1 MTARGRNRPQGL
13 AIGWSC
19 ALFGRLKASRWM
31 IIVHAGTC
39 GHSRSRCIDET
50 ESGGEAGSQ
59 SSGSAVLNMIRI
71 TRILCNTA

>member
-1 MTARGRNRPQGL
+1 MKTRGRSHPQCL
-13 AIGWSC
+13 ADPWSC
-19 ALFGRLKASRWM
+19 VLLGRLKASRWM

-59 SSGSAVLNMIRI
+59 S
-71 TRILCNTA
+71 